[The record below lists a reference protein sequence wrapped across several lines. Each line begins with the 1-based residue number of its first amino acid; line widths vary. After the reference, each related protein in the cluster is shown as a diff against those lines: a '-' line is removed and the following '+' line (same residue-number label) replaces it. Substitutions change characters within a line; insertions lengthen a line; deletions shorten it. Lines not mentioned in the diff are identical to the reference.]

1 MSTVTTRDRSPKG
14 SGQSPQFKMRITPEL
29 KEQLE
34 AEAGKDKVSLANWM
48 KDLARQELKR
58 RGIEPKG

>member
-1 MSTVTTRDRSPKG
+1 MSIVTTRDRSPKG
-14 SGQSPQFKMRITPEL
+14 GGQSPQFKMRITPEL

-34 AEAGKDKVSLANWM
+34 AEAGKDNVSLANWI

-58 RGIEPKG
+58 RGIDPKG

>member
-1 MSTVTTRDRSPKG
+1 
-14 SGQSPQFKMRITPEL
+14 MRITPEL

-34 AEAGKDKVSLANWM
+34 AEAGKDNVSLANWI

-58 RGIEPKG
+58 RGIEPKGWVKLLVVANFVGRTY